1 MTYPEVSATKRTDA
15 SFRSKAND
23 EHHVGDSPLT
33 GLSVDL
39 VSQLPLDYMHLVCL
53 GVVCRLILAWLK
65 GPLNCRLPA
74 KSVSDISERL
84 GNFRSYVPSEF
95 SRRPRA
101 FSDIDRFKATEFR
114 QLLLYTGVVAFRNI
128 LPIDCTVTS
137 CFCFVLSIVAWAH
150 GCVTHTVR
158 MPTDCWSHLCNM
170 QKRYMVQNFWFTMFT
185 HLFI

>member
-128 LPIDCTVTS
+128 LPIDCTVTFMLL
-137 CFCFVLSIVAWAH
+137 FCAVYCCLSPRLCHTYCAYANRLLVSFV
-150 GCVTHTVR
+150 
-158 MPTDCWSHLCNM
+158 
-170 QKRYMVQNFWFTMFT
+170 
-185 HLFI
+185 